1 MRIKRISSPLI
12 LLVFLAGLAALAQD
26 APPRLEA
33 FAEAGASYLNN
44 GPSPGNLTIVTSCT
58 PSPIPCCPQC
68 AISASPNLSAQQVI
82 PMSTTVSTAGRLF
95 TGGRFR
101 FTRHD
106 ALEASYS
113 FSPNRFTYQAGNVL
127 SVSGY
132 SRVDLLSF
140 NYVRYLWIG
149 ARLQPFAT
157 VGIGTNRFRGG
168 PGPIPISGGM
178 PVATTPLPAG
188 DTLSFETPRNNGWQ
202 FAWNYGGGA
211 DIVLERHLALR
222 LEVRNYVAGQPVP
235 ITGTSHNLTP
245 SAGLVFRFK

>member
-1 MRIKRISSPLI
+1 MQIKRIDLPVIIVLS
-12 LLVFLAGLAALAQD
+12 LAGAPALAQD

-33 FAEAGASYLNN
+33 FAEAGVSYLNN
-44 GPSPGNLTIVTSCT
+44 GPSPGNLTIVTSCI

-82 PMSTTVSTAGRLF
+82 PMSTAVSTAGRLF
-95 TGGRFR
+95 TGGRLR

-140 NYVRYLWIG
+140 NYVRYLWVRT
-149 ARLQPFAT
+149 RLQPFAT

-168 PGPIPISGGM
+168 LGPVPA
-178 PVATTPLPAG
+178 ATTPLPAG
-188 DTLSFETPRNNGWQ
+188 DTLSFATPQDNGWQ

-211 DIVLERHLALR
+211 DVVLQRHLAVR
-222 LEVRNYVAGQPVP
+222 VEVRSYVADQPVP
-235 ITGTSHNLTP
+235 ITGTSHNLVP
-245 SAGLVFRFK
+245 SAGVVFRFK